1 MPTRRRRT
9 TGGGRFVLIVCR
21 LADPA
26 RNRPPGHATMLNRL
40 FRLDQHRT
48 TARREIVAGV
58 TTYMTM
64 AYVAVVNPQ
73 ILGEA
78 GMDRGAVF
86 VATCLSAAIASAA
99 MGLYAN
105 YPIALAPGMGIN
117 AFFTYGVVLGMGHS
131 WEVALGAL
139 FISGVCFLIISVL
152 PIRAWIVNA
161 FPRSLKMA
169 TAAGIGYFLA
179 LVAMENAG
187 LVVADDA
194 TLVGLGD
201 VTSWSVV
208 LAISGLVLIA
218 ALDALKKAGAVL
230 IGMLAVTLVGILIGE
245 TSWQGAVAT
254 VPSLAPT
261 FGQLDVVAA
270 FDAAFFGIVLA
281 FLFTDVFDT
290 SGTLIA
296 VAREGGMLDRAGNL
310 PRLRR
315 AVIVDSGASVAGAVL
330 GTSSVTSY
338 IESAAGVKAGG
349 RTGLTA
355 VTVSALFLLTLFLSP
370 LAATIPSFAAAA
382 ALLFVASV
390 MIRNMTGIDWSD
402 ATEYVPAVVLAI
414 TIPFSFSI
422 AHGIAAGFITYTAIK
437 LLSGR
442 FSEIRPA
449 VAVLAV
455 LFVAKVVLLGT

>member
-1 MPTRRRRT
+1 
-9 TGGGRFVLIVCR
+9 
-21 LADPA
+21 
-26 RNRPPGHATMLNRL
+26 MLNRL
-40 FRLDQHRT
+40 FHLDRHET
-48 TARREIVAGV
+48 TARREVAAGV
-58 TTYMTM
+58 TTWLTM
-64 AYVAVVNPQ
+64 AYIAVVNPQ
-73 ILGEA
+73 VLSEA

-86 VATCLSAAIASAA
+86 VATCLAAAIACAA

-117 AFFTYGVVLGMGHS
+117 AYFTYGVVLGMGHS
-131 WEVALGAL
+131 WQVALGAL
-139 FISGVCFLIISVL
+139 FISGVCFVLISVF
-152 PIRAWIVNA
+152 PIRAWIVDA

-169 TAAGIGYFLA
+169 TAAGIGFFLA
-179 LVAMENAG
+179 VIAMRNAG
-187 LVVADDA
+187 MVVTNEA

-208 LAISGLVLIA
+208 LAIVGLVLIA

-230 IGMLAVTLVGILIGE
+230 IGILAVTLIGILVGE
-245 TSWQGAVAT
+245 ASWQGAVSA

-261 FGQLDVVAA
+261 FGQLEIVAA
-270 FDAAFFGIVLA
+270 LDAAFIGIIFA
-281 FLFTDVFDT
+281 FLFTDLFDT

-296 VAREGGMLDRAGNL
+296 VSKQGNLLDGEGNL
-310 PRLRR
+310 PRLRQ
-315 AVIVDSGASVAGAVL
+315 AVIVDSGASVLGSVL

-349 RTGLTA
+349 RTGLTS
-355 VTVSALFLLTLFLSP
+355 VTVAVLFLLTLFLSP
-370 LAATIPSFAAAA
+370 LAATIPPFATAA

-390 MIRNMTGIDWSD
+390 MIRNMIEIDWSD
-402 ATEYVPAVVLAI
+402 ATEYVPAVVLAV

-437 LLSGR
+437 LLAGR
-442 FSEIRPA
+442 FGQLRPA

-455 LFVAKVVLLGT
+455 AFIIKIALLGT